1 MNTSKFCLINHNS
14 FYIAEQDLKNNQ
26 QVPIRSYLDQTVV
39 PLLLE
44 GMAVLSNERPKD
56 PIEFLANYL
65 EENNPE
71 SKDDPKSANVKN

>member
-1 MNTSKFCLINHNS
+1 
-14 FYIAEQDLKNNQ
+14 
-26 QVPIRSYLDQTVV
+26 
-39 PLLLE
+39 LLLE